1 MTQGLSL
8 HIGVNAVDPAHYSGW
23 SGELNAC
30 EFDAESMQEIA
41 QQRGYE
47 AALLLTAQA
56 TRQSVADAIR
66 GAASRLVAGDIFFIS
81 YAGHGGQVPDKN
93 GDEPDSTDETWCL
106 YDGMLIDDEL
116 HDLWGK
122 FASGVRVLV
131 VSDSCHS
138 GTVTRAGRGLLNLE
152 AAAEQLKAY
161 GIDKPRYRFMPPGE
175 ASKTYRAHKA
185 FYDDIGRRLPAD
197 MPPPTATVRLF
208 SGCQDDQLSAD
219 GTFNGL
225 FTATLVKVWNSGAF
239 DGDYAAF
246 HNEIVRR
253 MPPIQRPN
261 HFVIG
266 AAAPAFDRQRPFEVA
281 P

>member
-1 MTQGLSL
+1 MAKGLSL

-23 SGELNAC
+23 SGELAAC
-30 EFDAESMQEIA
+30 EFDAESMLEIA
-41 QQRGYE
+41 QQCGFKPGS
-47 AALLLTAQA
+47 LITAQA
-56 TRQSVADAIR
+56 TRKAVTDAIR
-66 GAASRLVAGDIFFIS
+66 SAASQLVAGDIFFVS

-93 GDEPDSTDETWCL
+93 GDEPDSADETWCL

-138 GTVTRAGRGLLNLE
+138 GTVARAARGALNLND
-152 AAAEQLKAY
+152 AAEQLKAY
-161 GIDKPRYRFMPPGE
+161 GIDNPRFRFMPPTQ
-175 ASKTYRAHKA
+175 AVKTYRANKS
-185 FYDDIGRRLPAD
+185 FYDQLGQSLPAD
-197 MPPPTATVRLF
+197 MPPPAATVRLI

-225 FTATLVKVWNSGAF
+225 FTATLLRVWDNGRF

-246 HNEIVRR
+246 HGEIVKS
-253 MPPIQRPN
+253 MPSIQQPN
-261 HFVIG
+261 HFIIG
-266 AAAPAFDRQRPFEVA
+266 TPDPAFDRQRPFDITR
-281 P
+281 